1 MVGNP
6 LVRAGF
12 VLGFGM
18 GGFLDGII
26 LHQVLQWHHF
36 ISNIYPTT
44 TIQALEINTLWDGI
58 FHSATYVI
66 TAVGLILL
74 WRAINRTNS
83 RQSPRMIFGA
93 FLLGMGSFNVFDS
106 IVNHWILQIHHIRSG
121 SNQLAYDLGFFAVG
135 IILAVIGWIQIRSAT
150 RSLNINQ
157 TKP

>member
-1 MVGNP
+1 MARNP
-6 LVRAGF
+6 LVRAGL

-66 TAVGLILL
+66 ILVGLILL
-74 WRAINRTNS
+74 WRAVNRTDVP
-83 RQSPRMIFGA
+83 QSPRTIFGA
-93 FLLGMGSFNVFDS
+93 FLLGMGSFNIFDS

-121 SNQLAYDLGFFAVG
+121 SNEFAYDLAFFVIG
-135 IILAVIGWIQIRSAT
+135 IILAVFGMTQVRAVNRRQNVNRS
-150 RSLNINQ
+150 N
-157 TKP
+157 K